1 MNIVNTEKNK
11 ALLWN
16 ILYENKVFDGIAN
29 NQLNN
34 IKMLFEKEIIDYN
47 NRLIANGNIDI
58 DKMIIYNK
66 EILKSLSLQIKNYKT
81 DIQLQGLNTK
91 DEFLNQKNYDFHK
104 NFELKKNIMD
114 KELNPKKPNEIE
126 FNEKMDEPI
135 NGNEMNNMLES
146 LLKSRNII
154 EVKREE
160 NKEENIKENIEENVP
175 KIKISNIEE
184 LLDENLIIDINNS
197 NSNIVLDK
205 EYENNLDKNSEFIKI
220 KNFNKILN
228 EEYKDENNYNL
239 NYKLNSINKM
249 LKDLLNNQNLIMKK
263 LNILEEKEENKKENS
278 L

>member
-1 MNIVNTEKNK
+1 
-11 ALLWN
+11 
-16 ILYENKVFDGIAN
+16 
-29 NQLNN
+29 
-34 IKMLFEKEIIDYN
+34 
-47 NRLIANGNIDI
+47 
-58 DKMIIYNK
+58 
-66 EILKSLSLQIKNYKT
+66 
-81 DIQLQGLNTK
+81 
-91 DEFLNQKNYDFHK
+91 
-104 NFELKKNIMD
+104 MD
-114 KELNPKKPNEIE
+114 KELNPKKPDEIE

-135 NGNEMNNMLES
+135 NGDEMNNMLES

-160 NKEENIKENIEENVP
+160 NKEENVP

-197 NSNIVLDK
+197 NNNSNNNSDNNSNIVLDK
-205 EYENNLDKNSEFIKI
+205 EYENNLDENNLGENELYKNSEFIKI

-263 LNILEEKEENKKENS
+263 LNILEEKEKEKEKEEREEEREEENS